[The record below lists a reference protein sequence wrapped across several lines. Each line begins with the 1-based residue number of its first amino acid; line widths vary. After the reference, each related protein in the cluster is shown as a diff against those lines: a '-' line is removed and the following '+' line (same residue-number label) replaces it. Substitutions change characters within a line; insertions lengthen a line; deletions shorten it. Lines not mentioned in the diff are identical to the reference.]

1 MPMEA
6 RAQPPTTK
14 TLLAPK
20 PCSAPTTTTRPT
32 RKRISHACDRCRH
45 LRAKCSGEDECSRCV
60 KDGLSCYY
68 GDRDREKNKK
78 ALGQALHRIKTLE
91 KDNEELVDIVRS
103 LATTSKASWQVRDY
117 AINVLAEKSQDG
129 IHQQQQKAQVLQPS
143 GISPSSSHLD
153 LRKNFRIRYAERNYP
168 VRAPNLSPYSHLSL
182 SDAVPCARYPIDVQ
196 AQQMDN
202 FRLPEHYVQPLL
214 SYEGESP
221 MATAYISSRDSAR
234 QRLLSGESQDS
245 IFGTEKVEVD
255 LFFRARE
262 VSDPHTPSTWASEY
276 FRALHDI
283 DTFVCLAGIFNFD
296 RFMRWTIAPSAETY
310 ASIPPGQRPTPCQ
323 RLVPHH
329 PASDL
334 PVLPELRDGLI
345 YDLRDYILA
354 SQSFGTTVNWHKG
367 LETAVDINP
376 TSGKMTLSATFVEH
390 VWDLENWSFSGGF
403 AAVFPELRR
412 RYRILPG
419 VSLPVT
425 VVKVDDL
432 LHKRETVLRNL
443 QRQKS

>member
-1 MPMEA
+1 MLTSH
-6 RAQPPTTK
+6 RA
-14 TLLAPK
+14 LA
-20 PCSAPTTTTRPT
+20 
-32 RKRISHACDRCRH
+32 
-45 LRAKCSGEDECSRCV
+45 
-60 KDGLSCYY
+60 
-68 GDRDREKNKK
+68 
-78 ALGQALHRIKTLE
+78 QALNRIKTLE
-91 KDNEELVDIVRS
+91 KDKEELVDINS
-103 LATTSKASWQVRDY
+103 P
-117 AINVLAEKSQDG
+117 DG
-129 IHQQQQKAQVLQPS
+129 LHQQQQSSQVLQTEQAIPS
-143 GISPSSSHLD
+143 WCHLD
-153 LRKNFRIRYAERNYP
+153 LRQNFRLRYAERDYP
-168 VRAPNLSPYSHLSL
+168 VRTPDLSPYSHLSL
-182 SDAVPCARYPIDVQ
+182 SDAVPCARYPLDVQ

-214 SYEGESP
+214 SYQEESP
-221 MATAYISSRDSAR
+221 MATAYTSFRDSAR
-234 QRLLSGESQDS
+234 QRLLSGESQES

-255 LFFRARE
+255 LFFCARG
-262 VSDPHTPSTWASEY
+262 VNDPHTASTWASEY

-310 ASIPPGQRPTPCQ
+310 ANIPPGQRPTPCQ

-367 LETAVDINP
+367 LEAAIDINP
-376 TSGKMTLSATFVEH
+376 NTGKMTLSATFMEH

-419 VSLPVT
+419 VSLPVS

-432 LHKRETVLRNL
+432 LHRRDAVVWNL
-443 QRQKS
+443 QRQKN